1 MQNDT
6 HFRLAQ
12 NLEYA
17 MALLAAMS
25 FTAVLGFAAI
35 DLSAIPRVLPTD
47 ASDRQVPASAVP
59 TLAPEVTRQDSDG
72 LDETLHR
79 IDDGGSHHG

>member
-1 MQNDT
+1 MQNAT
-6 HFRLAQ
+6 HFSLTQ
-12 NLEYA
+12 SVECA

-25 FTAVLGFAAI
+25 FTAVLGFAVI

-47 ASDRQVPASAVP
+47 ASARQVPASAVP
-59 TLAPEVTRQDSDG
+59 TLTPEVTRQDTDG

>member
-1 MQNDT
+1 MQNAT

-12 NLEYA
+12 SVEYA

-35 DLSAIPRVLPTD
+35 DLSAIPRVLPTG
-47 ASDRQVPASAVP
+47 ASARQVPASTVP
-59 TLAPEVTRQDSDG
+59 TRVPEATRQNSDG
-72 LDETLHR
+72 PDR
-79 IDDGGSHHG
+79 DAASYR

>member
-1 MQNDT
+1 MQNHT
-6 HFRLAQ
+6 HFSLAQ
-12 NLEYA
+12 SLEYA

-35 DLSAIPRVLPTD
+35 DLSAIPRALPAG
-47 ASDRQVPASAVP
+47 ASARQVPASRVP
-59 TLAPEVTRQDSDG
+59 THVPEATRQNSDG
-72 LDETLHR
+72 LDETLHL